1 MHNKELTVVIPL
13 RKGSQR
19 VKNKNTRLFCGQSLF
34 YYKAMVIKEL
44 GLRVIVDSD
53 DDYVL
58 SEAEKFGFEARK
70 RPDYFASNQCTNSE
84 YHEYLGRNC
93 DTKHILIAQ
102 VTNPLIRLSTFK
114 SVIEKYF
121 QDNLSGVMA
130 VQRLKT
136 FLWNE
141 NGPVNYSLKNAVNSQ
156 DLPPYWSPTFGV
168 VIAPAESIV
177 SQRNL
182 FVEKAYFLELD
193 DFEAIDIDTPFDFWL
208 AERALEF
215 KNTEA
220 WLLS

>member
-1 MHNKELTVVIPL
+1 MYKKELTIVIPL

-19 VKNKNTRLFCGQSLF
+19 VKNKNTRLFCGHSLF
-34 YYKAMVIKEL
+34 YYKSLVIREL
-44 GLRVIVDSD
+44 GFRVIVDSD

-58 SEAEKFGFEARK
+58 SEAERFGFEARK

-93 DTKHILIAQ
+93 DTEHILIAQ
-102 VTNPLIRLSTFK
+102 VTNPLIRLSTFQ
-114 SVIEKYF
+114 SAIEKYF
-121 QDNLSGVMA
+121 QEDLLGVMS

-141 NGPVNYSLKNAVNSQ
+141 EGPVNYSLNAAVNSQ

-168 VIAPAESIV
+168 VIAPSSSIAI
-177 SQRNL
+177 QRNL
-182 FVEKAYFLELD
+182 FVENAFFLELD
-193 DFEAIDIDTPFDFWL
+193 EYEAIDIDTPFDFWL
-208 AERALEF
+208 AEKALEF
-215 KNTEA
+215 KNVEE